1 MTSSEHKKL
10 CSLRDRLR
18 RRLNELTYH
27 SREYG
32 QVKAELE
39 TVLARLQKAGIRS
52 GEGAGAALVVSEHAI
67 VRYLERV
74 MGYTQEDLALMVLP
88 KAVRNAIAQAGMIKP
103 GFAFEMPVGAET
115 KGGEVTHRVVIKDGV
130 VTTVI
135 AAGHTVMTPWRD
147 KGGKGG
153 GGGLARAANS
163 ERGHLDDTGL
173 DGEGVPHG

>member
-10 CSLRDRLR
+10 CALRDRLR
-18 RRLNELTYH
+18 RRLNELKYH

-39 TVLARLQKAGIRS
+39 TVLERLKRAGIRN
-52 GEGAGAALVVSEHAI
+52 GEGAGAAIVVSEHAI

-88 KAVRNAIAQAGMIKP
+88 KTVRNAIAQAGMIKP

-130 VTTVI
+130 VTTVF
-135 AAGHTVMTPWRD
+135 APNDTLRLPGRAN
-147 KGGKGG
+147 GGRS
-153 GGGLARAANS
+153 GLARAANS
-163 ERGHLDDTGL
+163 QRGGDEPFGI
-173 DGEGVPHG
+173 EGVPHG